1 MEQLVYLIPLFPLVS
16 FIIIALFGKNL
27 SKSITTFL
35 APGSILAS
43 FVVALLIFFS
53 QVSTN
58 QSVTV
63 PLFSWFQVGDFQAD
77 FSFLV
82 DSLSILFTMVITGV
96 GFLIHVYST
105 GYMHDEKDYNRYFSY
120 LNLFVFFMLLLVL
133 GDNLLLKFVGWEGV
147 GLCSYLLNG
156 FWFRNINYSNARC
169 TY

>member
-43 FVVALLIFFS
+43 FIVALLIFGAQLS
-53 QVSTN
+53 HN
-58 QSVTV
+58 HAVTV
-63 PLFSWFQVGDFQAD
+63 PLLSWFHVGNFNAE

-82 DSLSILFTMVITGV
+82 DSLSIIFTLVITGV

-120 LNLFVFFMLLLVL
+120 LNLFVFFMLLHSGSEISIIQMRRTKHL
-133 GDNLLLKFVGWEGV
+133 
-147 GLCSYLLNG
+147 S
-156 FWFRNINYSNARC
+156 
-169 TY
+169 